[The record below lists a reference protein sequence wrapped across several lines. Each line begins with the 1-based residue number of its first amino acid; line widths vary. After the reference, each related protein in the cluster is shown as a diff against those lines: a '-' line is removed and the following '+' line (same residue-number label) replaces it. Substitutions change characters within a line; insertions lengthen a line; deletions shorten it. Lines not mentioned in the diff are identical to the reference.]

1 MADRTMADRLRLQ
14 DFGSGGV
21 EVLPDALILI
31 LSTAG
36 DGAEQESALARQWQP
51 IVPRAAFV
59 GIELDAAS
67 DATLRQTDLVP
78 LRRAAA
84 DAATARL
91 IQPSQIILFGT
102 GKAGRLA
109 VDLVLQGAIP
119 GAGVLG
125 LDISLEPDPSRV
137 LPTAAR
143 VRLVQHSMDDDPR
156 ATRFHALIEA
166 MQRQAVDVRSM
177 ILSDVARASPGV
189 TLRAGGTFLGE
200 LVAAASRTPA
210 KPGS

>member
-1 MADRTMADRLRLQ
+1 MCMRSLRV
-14 DFGSGGV
+14 GGV
-21 EVLPDALILI
+21 DVLPDARILVMC
-31 LSTAG
+31 TTG
-36 DGAEQESALARQWQP
+36 DGGGQEASVSRQWQP
-51 IVPRAAFV
+51 IVPRAACV
-59 GIELDAAS
+59 GMELDAAS

-109 VDLVLQGAIP
+109 VDLVLHGAIP

-125 LDISLEPDPSRV
+125 LDISLEQDPSRV

-143 VRLVQHSMDDDPR
+143 VRLVQ
-156 ATRFHALIEA
+156 
-166 MQRQAVDVRSM
+166 
-177 ILSDVARASPGV
+177 
-189 TLRAGGTFLGE
+189 
-200 LVAAASRTPA
+200 
-210 KPGS
+210 